1 MCEARWCC
9 FSVLTRVMWTYK
21 CDVISDL
28 GQNSKELLSS
38 TISAEASFDDNSYKE
53 VNVNKILS
61 AIIEKNWNI
70 SYQILSAQF

>member
-1 MCEARWCC
+1 
-9 FSVLTRVMWTYK
+9 MWTYT

-28 GQNSKELLSS
+28 GQNSKELSSS